1 MPAGDGATA
10 DGGESDGAVDPG
22 HRLRGRLDPH
32 WPLLPMH
39 YGLPVP
45 PMDMQNERPAPL
57 PSRRVVDRIRAAAR
71 ALGPGLIAGAADDDP
86 SGIATYSQAGAQF
99 RYALGWTMLFSLPL
113 IAGIQEICARI
124 GFVTGA
130 GLAENIRRHY
140 SPRVLRTAV
149 FLLFVANTINL
160 GADLGAMGSAAQL
173 LAGGTPHPYVV
184 AFAVASVILQTF
196 VAYRRYVG
204 LLKWTTLALLAYVAT
219 VLVVDVPWG
228 EALGQLILPRPV
240 ASRDYVTTVIA
251 VFGTTISPYLFFWQS
266 SQEAED
272 TRLRGASAPGSS
284 LGHLRRI
291 RFDTYVGMFIS
302 NLIGL
307 FIIITTA
314 ATLGA
319 SGITDIQTAEQAA
332 LALRPLAGDF
342 AFAVFAIGIIGTG
355 LLAVPVLG
363 GSAAYAVSET
373 FGWRIGLSRKL
384 HEARAFYGVLAAAS
398 AVGLGIHFSSID
410 PMKALFWSAV
420 INGFVAAPLIAL
432 VMRVASNPAVM
443 KDFPLPT
450 WLRILGWTTFLV
462 MAALALFSIVTWIW

>member
-1 MPAGDGATA
+1 MDVQIERVATRPAK
-10 DGGESDGAVDPG
+10 
-22 HRLRGRLDPH
+22 RLRDHVRGI
-32 WPLLPMH
+32 
-39 YGLPVP
+39 G
-45 PMDMQNERPAPL
+45 
-57 PSRRVVDRIRAAAR
+57 R
-71 ALGPGLIAGAADDDP
+71 ALGPGLISGAADDDP
-86 SGIATYSQAGAQF
+86 SGIATYAQAGARF
-99 RYALGWTMLFSLPL
+99 GYALGWTMLFSLPL

-124 GFVTGA
+124 GYVTGA

-149 FLLFVANTINL
+149 ILLFVANTINL

-173 LAGGTPHPYVV
+173 LGGGPPHPYVI
-184 AFAVASVILQTF
+184 AFAVGSVLLQTF
-196 VAYRRYVG
+196 VDYRRYVG
-204 LLKWTTLALLAYVAT
+204 LLKWTTLALLAYGAT
-219 VLVVDVPWG
+219 VVVVHVPWG
-228 EALGQLILPRPV
+228 EALRQLILPSPV
-240 ASRDYVTTVIA
+240 ASRDYATTVIA

-272 TRLRGASAPGSS
+272 ARLRGPSAG
-284 LGHLRRI
+284 LALDRRIHLHRI
-291 RFDTYVGMFIS
+291 RFDTYVGMFFS

-319 SGITDIQTAEQAA
+319 SGINDIETAEQAA

-342 AFAVFAIGIIGTG
+342 AFAFFALGIIGTG

-384 HEARAFYGVLAAAS
+384 REARVFYAILAAAS
-398 AVGLGIHFSSID
+398 VIGLGVHFSPID

-420 INGFVAAPLIAL
+420 INGFVAVPLIAL

-443 KDFPLPT
+443 KDLRVPI
-450 WLRILGWTTFLV
+450 WLRLLGWAAFGV
-462 MAALALFSIVTWIW
+462 MAVLAGLSLVTWIW